1 MRYDD
6 YDEPSDELTRPGSS
20 LTEVEIAGRCMH
32 VEYSPLPA
40 VPPER
45 CNSIMV
51 PGELYCQRHALERR
65 ERGGTGADGAGPG
78 SRAEA
83 LSEYQNRIVSFVPE
97 SINTIAGLLNSM
109 DENVRLKAAVEF
121 LNRAGMPKS
130 GETINVNVNV
140 KTDATEALKERL
152 AQMVNNKAETNKVLE
167 EHGLDDRERFDAD
180 QYEEIIEAEIIE

>member
-1 MRYDD
+1 MWHDD
-6 YDEPSDELTRPGSS
+6 TEPAYELINPGSS
-20 LTEVEIAGRCMH
+20 LTEVEKAGRCMH

-40 VPPER
+40 IPPER

-51 PGELYCQRHALERR
+51 PGELYCQRHANERR
-65 ERGGTGADGAGPG
+65 ARGGNGAEGVGPG

-83 LSEYQNRIVSFVPE
+83 LSTSQNTIVSFVPTAVT
-97 SINTIAGLLNSM
+97 TIAGLLNSV

-121 LNRAGMPKS
+121 LNRAGMPKA

-152 AQMVNNKAETNKVLE
+152 AKMVNNKAETNKVLE
-167 EHGLDDRERFDAD
+167 EHGLDHRERFDAD
-180 QYEEIIEAEIIE
+180 PDEEVLEAEILE

>member
-1 MRYDD
+1 MWHDD
-6 YDEPSDELTRPGSS
+6 YDEPSDELTKPGSS
-20 LTEVEIAGRCMH
+20 LTEVEKAGRCMH

-40 VPPER
+40 IPPER

-51 PGELYCQRHALERR
+51 PGELYCQKHALERR
-65 ERGGTGADGAGPG
+65 ERGGTGADGSGPG

-83 LSEYQNRIVSFVPE
+83 LSEYQNKIVSFVPE
-97 SINTIAGLLNSM
+97 SINTLAGLLNSM

-152 AQMVNNKAETNKVLE
+152 TKMVHNKTETNKVLE
-167 EHGLDDRERFDAD
+167 EHGLDYRDDYGTD
-180 QYEEIIEAEIIE
+180 DDEIVEAEIIE